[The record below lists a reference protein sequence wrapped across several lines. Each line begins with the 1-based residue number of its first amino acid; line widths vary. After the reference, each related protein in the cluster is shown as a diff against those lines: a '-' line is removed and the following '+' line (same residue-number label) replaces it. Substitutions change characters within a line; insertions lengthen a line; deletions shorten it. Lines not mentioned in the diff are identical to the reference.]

1 MFAVSKRVMPSSS
14 AASITARV
22 CSRSQRRPKLFVPS
36 PTSVTSGPPS
46 PSCRVRMLLT
56 LSADDESVRPRVD
69 DDERLRRPGQ
79 RDVQLA
85 QPLLAVLG
93 DRGGLDDDDV
103 VELEPLR
110 LARR

>member
-1 MFAVSKRVMPSSS
+1 MSAVSKSVTPSSS

-22 CSRSQRRPKLFVPS
+22 CSRSQRAPKLFVPR
-36 PTSVTSGPPS
+36 PTTVTSGPPS
-46 PSCRVRMLLT
+46 PSVRVRMPRT
-56 LSADDESVRPRVD
+56 LPGGGQTMRPRVH

-93 DRGGLDDDDV
+93 DRSGLDDDDM
-103 VELEPLR
+103 VELETLG
-110 LARR
+110 L